1 MGNVTGFMNYER
13 VEEGHEPVKK
23 RVKNFREFVH
33 TLNGTGAT
41 ARALLAIMENFQDE
55 GGTVA
60 VPEVLRPYGAP
71 ATLGG
76 PGR

>member
-1 MGNVTGFMNYER
+1 
-13 VEEGHEPVKK
+13 
-23 RVKNFREFVH
+23 VH

-60 VPEVLRPYGAP
+60 VPEVLHRFGAP
-71 ATLGG
+71 ATIG
-76 PGR
+76 